1 MSSPVESRSVT
12 IGNENGLHMRPARL
26 IAETAAQ
33 FESQIEIV
41 KDDKRIDGKSVL
53 LVMTLFAPK
62 GTELHF
68 HATGPDAANAVET
81 LANLVQSGFDEI
93 TANPN
98 DDSSNAALASETK
111 ESNDVGDSGDRGDS
125 SG

>member
-81 LANLVQSGFDEI
+81 LANLVESGFDEI
-93 TANPN
+93 NT
-98 DDSSNAALASETK
+98 DSEEDSSAAALASETN
-111 ESNDVGDSGDRGDS
+111 ESSDVNEPGD
-125 SG
+125 